1 MLLTDT
7 FISKYEGLTPMKQLG
22 SFVYYRTYS
31 RWIPELNRRET
42 WLETVRRA
50 VEYNCSLDPNCTREE
65 AEALFDNVFNL
76 RTFLSGRTFWI
87 GGTEAV
93 EQHPLANFN
102 CSGIVL
108 NKFEKLTELFYALMV
123 GTGAGFRVM
132 IDEDI
137 SQLPKLWNVA
147 VAHKKYKAKE
157 KGKRSESTSLRF
169 RRNNKQAVI
178 HVGDS
183 KEGWTQA
190 MRFYFDIITK
200 NEYRHIEKI
209 TIEYDSVRPKGE
221 RLLRFGGTASGHF
234 ALQNLF
240 SKITNVIH
248 SKFKGAEQYVAVESV
263 DMLDFA
269 NIIAEGVIV
278 GGVRRSAEIG
288 MISASDTK
296 CIQAKN
302 DLYTQDK
309 DGNWIINQDIIY
321 RSLSNNTIIHWDK
334 PSREFW
340 KWQFQQMRYSGEPA
354 FYNGEHAKRRNP
366 FFKLTNP
373 CGEVLLDDEQ
383 TCNLVT
389 NNVMGFVK
397 DGVLDLVALLE
408 AQRLNARASYRMTL
422 VELEL
427 PEWNFKLHRDRLLG
441 VSLTGWQDMVNATG
455 LGSGTQMAALESQ
468 KAILKALRDSAR
480 KGADQLADELG
491 LNRSLLVTTVKPEG
505 TLSLLPTVS
514 SGLHFSHSDYY
525 IRRIRINAEDALV
538 KVCMALGYRVEPVD
552 GSTWENATTLVIE
565 FPVKSPA
572 GRTKFDVSAL
582 EQLEIYK
589 MFMEYYV
596 DHNASITVHV
606 RDNEWDAVEDWV
618 YENWD
623 SCIGISFI
631 SLSDSYFTQMPYEA
645 TTKEDYEARVAEMKE
660 FDPRL
665 LLRFEKGEAHEEDNS
680 ECVSGACPIK

>member
-1 MLLTDT
+1 MLLTDK
-7 FISKYEGLTPMKQLG
+7 FISRYEGLTPMKQLG

-50 VEYNCSLDPNCTREE
+50 VEYNCSLDPNTSRAE

-93 EQHPLANFN
+93 AQHPLANFN

-137 SQLPKLWNVA
+137 SQLPKFRKVA
-147 VAHKKYKAKE
+147 VTHKRYKSKE
-157 KGKRSESTSLRF
+157 KSKRSESTSLRF
-169 RRNNKQAVI
+169 RRNNTQAVI
-178 HVGDS
+178 HIGDS
-183 KEGWTQA
+183 KEGWTQSLK
-190 MRFYFDIITK
+190 FYFDIITK
-200 NEYRHIEKI
+200 SEYSHI
-209 TIEYDSVRPKGE
+209 TTVVIEYDSVRPKGE
-221 RLLRFGGTASGHF
+221 RLKRFGGTASGHTS
-234 ALQNLF
+234 LQNMF
-240 SKITNVIH
+240 TKIDKVINA
-248 SKFKGAEQYVAVESV
+248 KFEADAQYATVESI

-269 NIIAEGVIV
+269 NIIAENVVV

-288 MISASDTK
+288 MIGADDIK

-302 DLYTQDK
+302 NLYTQEGED
-309 DGNWIINQDIIY
+309 WVINQEIIH

-334 PSREFW
+334 PTREFW
-340 KWQFQQMRYSGEPA
+340 KWQFEQMRYSGEPA
-354 FYNGEHAKRRNP
+354 FYNGEQAKKRNP

-373 CGEVLLDDEQ
+373 CGEVLLDDQQ

-389 NNVMGFVK
+389 NNVMGFVR
-397 DGVLDLVALLE
+397 DGVLDVVALLE

-455 LGSGTQMAALESQ
+455 MGSGTQMAWESQ
-468 KAILKALRDSAR
+468 KALLKALRESAR

-538 KVCMALGYRVEPVD
+538 KVCMSLGYRVEPET
-552 GSTWENATTLVIE
+552 GSTWENAKTLVIE
-565 FPVKSPA
+565 FPVKSPT

-589 MFMEYYV
+589 MFMECYV
-596 DHNASITVHV
+596 DHNASITVSV
-606 RDNEWDAVEDWV
+606 RDEEWEAVEQWV

-631 SLSDSYFTQMPYEA
+631 SLSDSYFAQMPYEA
-645 TTKEDYEARVAEMKE
+645 TTKEDYEVRVAEMKA
-660 FDPRL
+660 FDPEL
-665 LLRFEKGEAHEEDNS
+665 LLRFEKGEEHEDDVS
-680 ECVSGACPIK
+680 ECVGGACPIK